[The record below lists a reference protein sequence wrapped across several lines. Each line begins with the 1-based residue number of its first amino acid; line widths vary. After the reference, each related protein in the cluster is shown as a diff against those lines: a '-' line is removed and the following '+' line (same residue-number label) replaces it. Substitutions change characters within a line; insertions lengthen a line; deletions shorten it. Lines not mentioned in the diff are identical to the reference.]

1 MNPSP
6 NFIPIFTHIVSPIEF
21 STTTGFNTYLSELKS
36 KVN

>member
-6 NFIPIFTHIVSPIEF
+6 NFIPIFTHIVSPTIF
-21 STTTGFNTYLSELKS
+21 AATAFNTYLSELKS